1 MGVQNDGTSPPVQ
14 GTTETTDTSG
24 TTNVGGGREHAGKPS
39 GYKTLDE
46 LFKHEP
52 EFHNVVMMGMAQK
65 MCQDMK
71 AADDR
76 LKKIQK
82 GQG

>member
-1 MGVQNDGTSPPVQ
+1 MEVQNQGSSPPVQ
-14 GTTETTDTSG
+14 SSTETSDAGATKRAGSG
-24 TTNVGGGREHAGKPS
+24 SEKP
-39 GYKTLDE
+39 GTYKTLDE

-52 EFHNVVMMGMAQK
+52 EFHKVVMMGMAQK

-71 AADDR
+71 SADDR

-82 GQG
+82 GQA

>member
-1 MGVQNDGTSPPVQ
+1 MSVQNDGTSPPVQ
-14 GTTETTDTSG
+14 GTTETTQTNSTTAAGGSG
-24 TTNVGGGREHAGKPS
+24 HAGASKPS

-52 EFHNVVMMGMAQK
+52 EFHKVVMMGMAQK

-71 AADDR
+71 SADDR

-82 GQG
+82 GG

>member
-1 MGVQNDGTSPPVQ
+1 MSVQNDGTSPPVQ
-14 GTTETTDTSG
+14 DTTQTSDTSG
-24 TTNVGGGREHAGKPS
+24 TTQAGGSSGSTKPHA
-39 GYKTLDE
+39 YKTLDE

-52 EFHNVVMMGMAQK
+52 EFHKVVMMGMAQK

-71 AADDR
+71 SADDR